1 MRGTLRRPSSIAN
14 LERSACKNPWNEKS
28 IINNASKNGCICRVL
43 LANYMHCC
51 CCVTH
56 FRCMRA
62 MTIFWLIHP
71 SFRFQANRISVA
83 FPLKSIKTHI
93 FLHSQNKELCNL
105 VYFWICSVC
114 ILPINFMFIYIL
126 LCVAHITLRCKVQI
140 RFQRAFENDYPR
152 FSSGTFTKARC
163 SLKKKGNNLT
173 WCTFTILVLNVY
185 KKTLGKWPGFVRTS
199 WSRHKS
205 LIFFPSP

>member
-1 MRGTLRRPSSIAN
+1 MRGTLRRSSSIAN

-43 LANYMHCC
+43 LANYMHCY
-51 CCVTH
+51 CCVTN

-62 MTIFWLIHP
+62 MTIFD
-71 SFRFQANRISVA
+71 SFILHFVFKLTLFSVA

-105 VYFWICSVC
+105 VYFWISFVC

-126 LCVAHITLRCKVQI
+126 LCVAHITLWCKVQI
-140 RFQRAFENDYPR
+140 RFQRAFKNDYPR
-152 FSSGTFTKARC
+152 FSSGTLYQGKVFFKKNEIILPGAHLLYLCWMSTK
-163 SLKKKGNNLT
+163 
-173 WCTFTILVLNVY
+173 NV
-185 KKTLGKWPGFVRTS
+185 S
-199 WSRHKS
+199 
-205 LIFFPSP
+205 